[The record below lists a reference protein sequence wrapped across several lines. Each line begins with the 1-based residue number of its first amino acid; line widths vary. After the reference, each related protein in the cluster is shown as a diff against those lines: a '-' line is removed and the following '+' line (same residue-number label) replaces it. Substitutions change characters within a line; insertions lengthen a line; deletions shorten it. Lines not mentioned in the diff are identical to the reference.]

1 MEGELRIA
9 LAVCRSVVG
18 DTKGNL
24 ERMDQWCASAKANGT
39 ALVCFPELSATG
51 YHVRDEIRWAAEAIA
66 GPCSG
71 QISDMADRHGI
82 SILAGIAEK
91 HGSRIYASHVVAEP
105 GSGITGLYRK
115 LHLGHPEKKIFTHG
129 IHPPCLFETRGL
141 KFGIQLCYDAHF
153 PELSTTMAMDGA
165 DIIFIPHASPGTSG
179 DDKLDSWMRHLPA
192 RAFDNGVYVAAVNPV
207 GGNGCG
213 LWFPGAAVV
222 ISPDGKII
230 NHFAGEDETM
240 LIADLSAK
248 TLESVRSHPM
258 KYFLPDRR
266 PEVYKIQR

>member
-1 MEGELRIA
+1 MEGDLRIA
-9 LAVCRSVVG
+9 LAVCRSLVG
-18 DTKGNL
+18 DTRGNL
-24 ERMDQWCASAKANGT
+24 ERMNQFCASAKKKGAG
-39 ALVCFPELSATG
+39 LVCFPELSATG
-51 YHVRDEIRWAAEAIA
+51 YHVRDEIRGAAEAIP
-66 GPCSG
+66 GPCSR
-71 QISDMADRHGI
+71 QISEMASRHGI

-91 HGSRIYASHVVAEP
+91 HCSRIYASHVLAEP

-129 IHPPCLFETRGL
+129 THPPCLFETRGL
-141 KFGIQLCYDAHF
+141 TFGIQLCYDAHF
-153 PELSTTMAMDGA
+153 PELSTAMAMNGA

-179 DDKLDSWMRHLPA
+179 ADKLGSWMRHLPA

-207 GGNGCG
+207 GENGCG

-222 ISPDGKII
+222 ISPEGKMVS
-230 NHFAGEDETM
+230 HSAGEDETM

-258 KYFLPDRR
+258 KYFLKDRR
-266 PEVYKIQR
+266 PEIYKIQL